1 MKRKVKQ
8 RWSTIPPISTKRT
21 ITFHLNSLYTKKTTS
36 DGGNPGPGLFNF
48 DGRWQQ
54 MSNNGIGLRQAN
66 KKVEKQNINLVSPNM
81 EMRMGSLS
89 VLPYMIYSWPHD
101 PNSSFDPTWHI
112 HNPHEPSS
120 SFDPTWHIHDPM
132 KLVLPLILPDIFM
145 TPWT

>member
-1 MKRKVKQ
+1 
-8 RWSTIPPISTKRT
+8 
-21 ITFHLNSLYTKKTTS
+21 
-36 DGGNPGPGLFNF
+36 
-48 DGRWQQ
+48 

-112 HNPHEPSS
+112 HNPYEPSS